1 MSGSFEEIL
10 RRNAQEEPQQYAQPQ
25 VVITPEVYAQM
36 MAPYAM
42 PSSGAG
48 VSQFLTGNLGIPMQF
63 GVDLPA
69 YNAPQ
74 FRPGDFSEFMKIQ
87 SQGTPENPVIPV
99 YNPLTGSYNSP
110 GGTVSTKASAV
121 DSNIVGYTQ
130 SGAPVYSSPPTPGLG
145 VGVSD
150 GGGA

>member
-1 MSGSFEEIL
+1 MSGSLEEVV
-10 RRNAQEEPQQYAQPQ
+10 RRTSQQPQ

-69 YNAPQ
+69 YNMPQ
-74 FRPGDFSEFMKIQ
+74 FRPGDFSEFMQIQ

-99 YNPLTGSYNSP
+99 YNPQTGGYDSP
-110 GGTVSTKASAV
+110 GGISSRGIFGGASGR
-121 DSNIVGYTQ
+121 DSNILGYTQ
-130 SGAPVYSSPPTPGLG
+130 SGAPIYSSPPTPGLG
-145 VGVSD
+145 VGGSD